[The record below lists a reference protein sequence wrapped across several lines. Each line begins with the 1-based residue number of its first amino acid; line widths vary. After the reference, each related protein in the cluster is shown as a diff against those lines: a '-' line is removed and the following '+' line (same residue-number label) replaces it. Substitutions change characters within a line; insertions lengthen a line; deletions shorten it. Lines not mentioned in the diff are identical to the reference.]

1 MVREIMVRM
10 KPLLEERIKANVF
23 LKAGNDDTIIV
34 YLYFADMPRL
44 VLTIYEVSERI
55 LMGNTSEDFVALVV
69 HQTTRIIMGKFLK

>member
-1 MVREIMVRM
+1 MIRM

-23 LKAGNDDTIIV
+23 LKYGSDDTIIV

-69 HQTTRIIMGKFLK
+69 HQTTRLIMGKFLK